1 MLVIFDLTG
10 NLVENPH
17 SHLIMEFD
25 TKVIAIS
32 GASGS
37 GKSLFTDKIK
47 GYFKEVGANI
57 RVLREDHYYRNQDHL
72 PMEERV
78 KTNYDHPKAFEHEL
92 LLEHLKQLKQ
102 GNEIQCPQYCYKTHT
117 RLPETHPIKPAQVIV
132 VEGIMLLAS
141 QELLPLFDVK
151 IFIDTPLDICLL
163 RRIKRDLGERDRSL
177 DSISEQYQQTVKP
190 MYHQFIAPSRFI
202 ADVVVTQGGK
212 NQIALDVIKSH
223 IKQILQ

>member
-1 MLVIFDLTG
+1 MDF
-10 NLVENPH
+10 E
-17 SHLIMEFD
+17 
-25 TKVIAIS
+25 TKVIAIA

-37 GKSLFTDKIK
+37 GKSLFTDEIK

-57 RVLREDHYYRNQDHL
+57 RILREDHYYRNQDHL
-72 PMEERV
+72 PMDERT

-92 LLEHLKQLKQ
+92 LLQHLENLKK
-102 GNEIQCPQYCYKTHT
+102 GENIECPLYCHKTHT
-117 RLPETHPIKPAQVIV
+117 RLKNTYAVQPAQVIV
-132 VEGIMLLAS
+132 VEGIMLLAC

-163 RRIKRDLGERDRSL
+163 RRIKRDIVERDRSL
-177 DSISEQYQQTVKP
+177 ESISEQYQETVKP

-202 ADVVVTQGGK
+202 ADVVITQGGK